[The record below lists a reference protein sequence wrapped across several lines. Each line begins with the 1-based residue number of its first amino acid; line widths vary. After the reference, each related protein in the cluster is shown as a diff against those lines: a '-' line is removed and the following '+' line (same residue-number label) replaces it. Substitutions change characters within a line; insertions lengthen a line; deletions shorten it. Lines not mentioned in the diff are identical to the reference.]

1 MEFKLPIFS
10 SLKISKFSWEHL
22 LQLLLWTVYF
32 ATINVDWTGEWF
44 APYIFPESI
53 PPHLAILFP
62 LIFLANAYFFVPR
75 YFNREKW
82 YLYILYWIILL
93 STVEI
98 VRTLLFLIFMDE
110 VHQQSFLSELTGNNS
125 LIFGRL
131 NFITYNMLFWSLFY
145 RFLLDRFIEK
155 RSPDESVL
163 INPAK
168 ISEPE
173 TPLSSPEVEPSPIET
188 LIFKKGKAEVVLE
201 LKEVV
206 YFQAQGDF
214 VLAVDTTGK
223 KYVINKSLRDINHE
237 IDEQM
242 FYQINRSEIVNR
254 LFVQKFSTHIKNRL
268 KIELIN
274 TEVVYSSNSRT
285 PGFRKWIK

>member
-1 MEFKLPIFS
+1 MEFKLPVFS
-10 SLKISKFSWEHL
+10 SLTISKFRWEYL
-22 LQLLLWTVYF
+22 LQLSLWTVYF
-32 ATINVDWTGEWF
+32 ATINVNWTGEWF
-44 APYIFPESI
+44 APYIFPENI

-75 YFNREKW
+75 YFNRQKW

-93 STVEI
+93 TAVEI
-98 VRTLLFLIFMDE
+98 VRTLLFFIFMDE
-110 VHQQSFLSELTGNNS
+110 AHQQSFLSELVSNNS

-131 NFITYNMLFWSLFY
+131 NFITYNLLFWSLFY
-145 RFLLDRFIEK
+145 RFLLDRFTERVPTEENIPTPANEA
-155 RSPDESVL
+155 PAAVL
-163 INPAK
+163 
-168 ISEPE
+168 
-173 TPLSSPEVEPSPIET
+173 PLSTQHNVPTET
-188 LIFKKGKAEVVLE
+188 LIFKKGKEEVILE
-201 LKEVV
+201 VKEVV

-214 VLAVDTTGK
+214 VLAIDTKGK
-223 KYVINKSLRDINHE
+223 KYVINKSLREIKHE

-268 KIELIN
+268 QIELSN
-274 TEVVYSSNSRT
+274 AEVVYSSNSRT